1 MLGTRFCYNVLPFL
15 GSSMNVLVVLGMA
28 VALAMDCFA
37 VSLGLSC
44 GHNKLSGGQTLRL
57 ALHFALFQF
66 AMPVIGWFAG
76 ENLLRH
82 IERFDHW
89 IAFGL
94 LTLVGGK
101 MIRESFRAEKDD
113 EECPADRTRGLSIVI
128 LSVATSIDALAVG
141 LSLAV
146 LRVNILYPAAIIGII
161 CFALTVA
168 GSKLG
173 PVVGRIA
180 GKRAELGGGLI
191 LIAIGIKI
199 LVEHL

>member
-1 MLGTRFCYNVLPFL
+1 
-15 GSSMNVLVVLGMA
+15 MNVLVVLGIA

-44 GHNKLSGGQTLRL
+44 GPIKLSGRQTFRL
-57 ALHFALFQF
+57 AIHFALFQF

-94 LTLVGGK
+94 LAFVGGK
-101 MIRESFRAEKDD
+101 MIRESSRAEKNN
-113 EECPADRTRGLSIVI
+113 EECPADRTRGLSLVI
-128 LSVATSIDALAVG
+128 LSLATSIDALAVG

-146 LRVNILYPAAIIGII
+146 LQVNILYPALIIGVI
-161 CFALTVA
+161 CFVLTVA

-180 GKRAELGGGLI
+180 GKRAELAGGLI

-199 LVEHL
+199 LIEHL

>member
-1 MLGTRFCYNVLPFL
+1 
-15 GSSMNVLVVLGMA
+15 
-28 VALAMDCFA
+28 
-37 VSLGLSC
+37 
-44 GHNKLSGGQTLRL
+44 
-57 ALHFALFQF
+57 
-66 AMPVIGWFAG
+66 
-76 ENLLRH
+76 
-82 IERFDHW
+82 
-89 IAFGL
+89 
-94 LTLVGGK
+94 

-113 EECPADRTRGLSIVI
+113 EECPADRTRGLSLVI

-180 GKRAELGGGLI
+180 GKRAELAGGLI

-199 LVEHL
+199 LAGHL